1 MKLNDFI
8 KQDPT
13 PKKSGYKVVVG
24 NTPKEQELE
33 KQASQAV
40 VLKTSVDELKLKV
53 SELQNENEFLKEQ
66 VKINQHEKDEFK
78 TKLDDATELKVK
90 LAEKENRLTDVLE

>member
-24 NTPKEQELE
+24 NTPKEQQLE
-33 KQASQAV
+33 KQASKV
-40 VLKTSVDELKLKV
+40 VILETRNNELNIEVDKLQK
-53 SELQNENEFLKEQ
+53 EIEFLKEQ

-78 TKLDDATELKVK
+78 AKLDGADDLKLA
-90 LAEKENRLTDVLE
+90 LAEKENRLTDI

>member
-24 NTPKEQELE
+24 NTPKERELE

-40 VLKTSVDELKLKV
+40 VLQTNVDELRLKV
-53 SELQNENEFLKEQ
+53 SEL
-66 VKINQHEKDEFK
+66 
-78 TKLDDATELKVK
+78 
-90 LAEKENRLTDVLE
+90 ENRILVLEQT

>member
-8 KQDPT
+8 KQEPT

-33 KQASQAV
+33 KQASQAA
-40 VLKTSVDELKLKV
+40 VLESSLTAANLKVDELERVV
-53 SELQNENEFLKEQ
+53 SPVRPKFSEIAIRKRKNSKILQISNGLSEITN
-66 VKINQHEKDEFK
+66 
-78 TKLDDATELKVK
+78 
-90 LAEKENRLTDVLE
+90 NRKNTLVP

>member
-24 NTPKEQELE
+24 NTPKEQQLE
-33 KQASQAV
+33 KQASKVV
-40 VLKTSVDELKLKV
+40 VLETKNNELNIKVDKL
-53 SELQNENEFLKEQ
+53 EQENQF
-66 VKINQHEKDEFK
+66 
-78 TKLDDATELKVK
+78 
-90 LAEKENRLTDVLE
+90 

>member
-8 KQDPT
+8 KQNPA

-24 NTPKEQELE
+24 NTPKEQQLE
-33 KQASQAV
+33 KEASQAA
-40 VLKTSVDELKLKV
+40 VLESSLTAANVQV
-53 SELQNENEFLKEQ
+53 AELQKENDFLKEQ

-78 TKLDDATELKVK
+78 TKASSLDDVKV
-90 LAEKENRLTDVLE
+90 